1 MNETDAGGTE
11 EILAD
16 VAANLFRGIEGVGG
30 RLKITNRRLV
40 FQPHAINLQRSP
52 VDISLGDIAAA
63 GKRNTLGLI
72 PNGFFVRT
80 KAGVEYKFVV
90 WGRSRLI
97 GIIQAR
103 MPVRVG

>member
-63 GKRNTLGLI
+63 CKRNSL
-72 PNGFFVRT
+72 V
-80 KAGVEYKFVV
+80 
-90 WGRSRLI
+90 
-97 GIIQAR
+97 
-103 MPVRVG
+103 